1 MILVGHSM
9 GGLVVKKA
17 YILSHQNREFETLAR
32 RIFAIFFLAT
42 PHQGAG
48 IADTLARILSIAP
61 GSRPF
66 VQDLSPT
73 SPVLQ
78 SINEEFPNYSDN
90 LKLFSF
96 FEIEPMKIGIVAKLI
111 VEKHCAVMNYPNERR
126 TYLNANHRNVAQFSQ
141 QTDPSYLAVR
151 NALATTIASKRSLEE
166 SLRRK
171 AGLEQLEILNTFLGM
186 SDLPNDEL
194 ECQSLRLSETC
205 DWILERESFEEWRS
219 ASTSKTFWLR
229 GRPGAGKSVLSAH
242 IISHL
247 QESGHDCCF
256 YFFVHGDNT
265 KATINVFLRSMAWQ
279 MAMQHP
285 AILDIV
291 LETAGD
297 TQAMAMNKV
306 DHVAVWRR
314 LYLSGILK
322 SRLERP
328 QYWVIDALDE
338 CKGGSELM
346 AFLMKMQEIWPL
358 CLLITSRDPV
368 GSYVNTTNQNF
379 DVISEMIEE
388 DQTKKDIA
396 KYLDFYQD
404 QLPAIGEEREVMRKE
419 ILESSNGCFLWVTL
433 VLRDLRQVH
442 TATEIR
448 KVLSSNTA
456 DMDEMYGRIL
466 RDMANARFGKGLAKA
481 ILTWTTFSF
490 RFLTTDE
497 LHCAI
502 ELDLNDT
509 IDDIERSISACCG
522 NLIYVDKSKKVK
534 LLHLTVREFLTRQGK
549 ESEFNFDRASA
560 HKRLA
565 LVCLRYLSRNERRPS
580 RLRKLSAVQVQEKPR
595 LADYACEYVFQHIN
609 HVTSTDSEVL
619 GALAKFMGSEA
630 VLSWI
635 EHLATK
641 GDLERLYQAGKAISN
656 LLNRL
661 AQHSPLLGLRKDL
674 TLLQGWGDDL
684 VHLVTKFGKEL
695 SFSPSA
701 IHYLIP
707 PFCPI
712 DSAPYR
718 QFATAHRGL
727 SVYSQT
733 STGWQDCLSILNYA
747 KPARP
752 LVVAVS
758 QHLFA
763 IGMSNGKI
771 IIYDD
776 VTFQETYVLEH
787 REPVHAL
794 IFSEKATMCA
804 SAGAKYIRV
813 WELSDWSE
821 KFSVQTPSMSLSL
834 TFAED
839 DMILI
844 AALKNNEA
852 VCWHVESGKAVGS
865 SIDWTAELDEL
876 QSRQPTMATFCR
888 QINLLAVVYRGE
900 DIVLWDYDQDRLHD
914 VYEKESGSTLHG
926 YTKISEGATTVWS
939 LVFSTLGE
947 EFLLAAAYSDG
958 DLVIYNISDGSVR
971 KIVQSVNAQ
980 RISCSPDGRT
990 LACADSHGTVQL
1002 FDLVTSKLLYRL
1014 EFEGDAVPP
1023 RALAFTSDSYRI
1035 IDIRSSQCR
1044 LWDPVVLLRQ
1054 DVDDE
1059 NSDTVSVSTAPQE
1072 VTFQGSMSIHI
1083 TTMEY
1088 VPSASIVFCGK
1099 EDGSVYVYDISREPH
1114 GNELFA
1120 QTANVPI
1127 ILLHFNA
1134 VTGHLVCSDAASR
1147 VTVRLARRKQ
1157 RNTWKTED
1165 PIINIRV
1172 GKGITSILTSP
1183 NSSWCLASSDH
1194 LTYIWPLA
1202 QDQTELPV
1210 TEKRFEERGQWI
1222 QHGQRPENLIFV
1234 TATAAHIYEW
1244 STMDH
1249 VRTVLLTALSGPFT
1263 AISRIIPLRHPSY
1276 FAAVAVDPLR
1286 AQSVQNV
1293 IHIYNFNDF
1302 SKDAPSGEYVQTLGT
1317 LSLSVNTVVGVFG
1330 NRLLFLD
1337 VNNWVCSIGLGAA
1350 DATCSRH
1357 FFIPNDWV
1365 SLVQKLMLDVGL
1377 NGEILFVKRADIAVI
1392 RRGLEMTDKGILF
1405 PRKKS
1410 MNPKSSD
1417 FPILPFRSTSR

>member
-1 MILVGHSM
+1 M

-17 YILSHQNREFETLAR
+17 YILSHQNREFESLAR
-32 RIFAIFFLAT
+32 NIFAIFFLAT

-61 GSRPF
+61 GPRPF

-78 SINEEFPNYSDN
+78 SINEEFPNYSGD
-90 LKLFSF
+90 LRLFSF
-96 FEIEPMKIGIVAKLI
+96 FENEPMRIGIATHLI

-141 QTDPSYLAVR
+141 QTDPSYLAIR

-166 SLRRK
+166 SSKRRV
-171 AGLEQLEILNTFLGM
+171 GLDQLETLNTFLGI

-194 ECQSLRLSETC
+194 ECQSQRLPETC
-205 DWILERESFEEWRS
+205 DWILEMDRFEEWRS
-219 ASTSKTFWLR
+219 ASTAKTFWLR

-242 IISHL
+242 ITSHL
-247 QESGHDCCF
+247 QELGHDCCY
-256 YFFVHGDNT
+256 YFFVRGDKT
-265 KATINVFLRSMAWQ
+265 KATINAFLRSMAWQ

-291 LETAGD
+291 LETAAN
-297 TQAMAMNKV
+297 TQAMAINKV

-346 AFLMKMQEIWPL
+346 TFLIKMQEIWPL
-358 CLLITSRDPV
+358 CLLITSRDPFEN
-368 GSYVNTTNQNF
+368 YVNTTSLKF
-379 DVISEMIEE
+379 DIISEIIEE
-388 DQTKKDIA
+388 EQTSKDIV
-396 KYLDFYQD
+396 KYLDSYQD
-404 QLPAIGEEREVMRKE
+404 QLPAIGEEREVMRKQ

-433 VLRDLRQVH
+433 VLRELRQVH

-466 RDMANARFGKGLAKA
+466 SDMANAKFGKELAKA
-481 ILTWTTFSF
+481 ILTWTAFSF

-522 NLIYVDKSKKVK
+522 NLVYVDRNKKVQ
-534 LLHLTVREFLTRQGK
+534 LLHLTVREFLTRQGMQ
-549 ESEFNFDRASA
+549 SEFKIDRASA

-565 LVCLRYLSRNERRPS
+565 LVCLRYLTRNERRPS
-580 RLRKLSAVQVQEKPR
+580 QLRKLSVFQVQEKPR
-595 LADYACEYVFQHIN
+595 LADYACEYVFQHILY
-609 HVTSTDSEVL
+609 VTSTDTEVL

-635 EHLATK
+635 EHLARK
-641 GDLERLYQAGKAISN
+641 GDLGRLYQAGKTINN
-656 LLNRL
+656 LFNRL
-661 AQHSPLLGLRKDL
+661 AQHSPLVGLRKEL

-718 QFATAHRGL
+718 QFATPYRGL
-727 SVYSQT
+727 SVYGQA

-747 KPARP
+747 KPVRP

-758 QHLFA
+758 QQFFA

-776 VTFQETYVLEH
+776 VTCQETYVLQH
-787 REPVHAL
+787 REPVYAL
-794 IFSEKATMCA
+794 SFSEKATMCV
-804 SAGAKYIRV
+804 SAGAKCIRV

-821 KFSVQTPSMSLSL
+821 KFSVKIPSICLTL

-839 DMILI
+839 DMILL
-844 AALKNNEA
+844 AAIKNNEIM
-852 VCWHVESGKAVGS
+852 CWHVESGGNVGS
-865 SIDWTAELDEL
+865 STNWTAEFDEL
-876 QSRQPTMATFCR
+876 QNRQPTLATFCS
-888 QINLLAVVYRGE
+888 QLNLLAIVYRGE
-900 DIVLWDYDQDRLHD
+900 DILLWNHEQDRFHD
-914 VYEKESGSTLHG
+914 IYEKETGSTLHG
-926 YTKISEGATTVWS
+926 YTKVSEGATTVWS

-947 EFLLAAAYSDG
+947 DVMLAAAYSDG
-958 DLVIYNISDGSVR
+958 DLVIYNINDGSVR
-971 KIVQSVNAQ
+971 EIVQGVNAQ
-980 RISCSPDGRT
+980 KISCSPDGRT
-990 LACADSHGTVQL
+990 LACADSHGTIQL
-1002 FDLVTSKLLYRL
+1002 FDLETSKLLYRL

-1023 RALAFTSDSYRI
+1023 KTLTFTSDSYRI
-1035 IDIRSSQCR
+1035 IDIRASQCR

-1054 DVDDE
+1054 DIDDE

-1072 VTFQGSMSIHI
+1072 VTFQGSMSVHI
-1083 TTMEY
+1083 TTIEC
-1088 VPSASIVFCGK
+1088 VPQASIVFCGK

-1114 GNELFA
+1114 GVELFV

-1127 ILLHFNA
+1127 VLLHFNA

-1147 VTVRLARRKQ
+1147 VTIRLATRKQ
-1157 RNTWKTED
+1157 RNSWKTED
-1165 PIINIRV
+1165 PIIDVRV
-1172 GKGITSILTSP
+1172 GKGITTIL
-1183 NSSWCLASSDH
+1183 SSAKLSRCLASSDH
-1194 LTYIWPLA
+1194 LTYIWSLA
-1202 QDQTELPV
+1202 HDTV
-1210 TEKRFEERGQWI
+1210 EKPEIEKEHEERGQWI
-1222 QHGQRPENLIFV
+1222 QHGHKPENLIFV
-1234 TATAAHIYEW
+1234 TSTAAHVHEW
-1244 STMDH
+1244 STMEC
-1249 VRTVLLTALSGPFT
+1249 VQKVLLAGLREPFT
-1263 AISRIIPLRHPSY
+1263 AIGRIIALRHPRY
-1276 FAAVAVDPLR
+1276 FAAVAIDPLR
-1286 AQSVQNV
+1286 AQSSQNV
-1293 IHIYNFNDF
+1293 IHIYGFDDL
-1302 SKDAPSGEYVQTLGT
+1302 SKDTPSGEYAQTLGT
-1317 LSLSVNTVVGVFG
+1317 LSLAVNTVIGVFTD
-1330 NRLLFLD
+1330 RLVFLNVD
-1337 VNNWVCSIGLGAA
+1337 NWVCSIELGSS
-1350 DATCSRH
+1350 DITCSRH

-1365 SLVQKLMLDVGL
+1365 SLVQELMFDVGF
-1377 NGEILFVKRADIAVI
+1377 NGEILFVKRADIVVI
-1392 RRGLEMTDKGILF
+1392 KRGLEMTDKGVLL
-1405 PRKKS
+1405 PRKRGMS
-1410 MNPKSSD
+1410 PKSSG
-1417 FPILPFRSTSR
+1417 FCVLPLRSTSH